1 MATVENFILRIKTDG
16 SDNIKK
22 LSADVSAATDKLNG
36 LAAAI
41 PLAAMGAFVVSAVK
55 MAESLQDLSDATGI
69 SVSKIAAFSNAL
81 QEAGGKASNAERII
95 TGFFNTIE
103 AAADGSLKLQDA
115 FKKVGVSLDDLRNLS
130 EEDLLKKTVNGL
142 AAMEAGSERTRLA
155 TTLLSRAFRSVD
167 PTVFAE
173 ALRTGDF
180 SKIEQSAKNS
190 AELIGN
196 MEKAYKN
203 LQTAALE
210 ALNPILKALGDQ
222 KLGAENAAL
231 AIKIV
236 GITLGLAFGASILK
250 SITTINAALGVT
262 AGLSNLIGKG
272 PLSIIAKLAAGG
284 AAAATTGIAIDELS
298 KRNDELAR
306 SAEQAAAALDFPVP
320 ETAKGSAGRTVIEAI
335 SEEEKARRESV
346 KRITASR
353 IEAEK
358 IASQTTAENS
368 LNAALQ
374 SADAIQKVEAT
385 KVRDLAKI
393 NSDSQAEIAK
403 MAAEVRS
410 NDKLSAGQI
419 ATEIA
424 ERTKEIEG
432 RAALER
438 IKITAAAAEQI
449 KKINT
454 DLLVRQVKDQQEL
467 AQQYA
472 DELARAADEL
482 QKQNSQGIELA
493 RAYAEQVSL
502 ARERSDLE
510 YMMRNNREEDR
521 RLALEINQIE
531 TARIQKL
538 RQLNSLMMEPAD
550 RQKAI
555 DSINATAE
563 IEKAAAEERR
573 NRTIAEQED
582 FAAGWERAWRLYA
595 ENAQKAN
602 DQARSYVDIFTRGF
616 EDSFVRLVQ
625 TGKLSFKELANSL
638 IAEFARAQARS
649 ILGNV
654 FRIITGG
661 MTIDPSGIGITAGDS
676 PFSATAAD
684 IFGRRAGGGP
694 VSRGRGYMVGENGP
708 ELFIPASSGNIM
720 NNSDT
725 MNLGGVGTNITYNIQ
740 AVDAQSFRSLVARDP
755 QFIYQVTEAGRRSQ
769 PTRRLA

>member
-16 SDNIKK
+16 ADNIKK

-41 PLAAMGAFVVSAVK
+41 PLAAMGAFAVSAIR

-69 SVSKIAAFSNAL
+69 SVERIAAFGAAL
-81 QEAGGKASNAERII
+81 QDAGGKASNAERII
-95 TGFFNTIE
+95 TSFFNTIE
-103 AAADGSLKLQDA
+103 AAADGSLKLQEA

-130 EEDLLKKTVNGL
+130 EADLLDKTVKGL

-167 PTVFAE
+167 PAAFAE

-180 SKIEQSAKNS
+180 TKYAESAKAS
-190 AELIGN
+190 ADAISN
-196 MEKAYKN
+196 MEKSIRE
-203 LQTAALE
+203 LQFAAAE
-210 ALNPILKALGDQ
+210 ALTPLLKEIGKI
-222 KLGAENAAL
+222 KLTAEDVNNG
-231 AIKIV
+231 IKIV
-236 GITLGLAFGASILK
+236 GITIGLAFGASMLK
-250 SITTINAALGVT
+250 MITAVNAALGIT
-262 AGLSNLIGKG
+262 AGLSVVIGKG
-272 PLSIIAKLAAGG
+272 PLGIIARLAAVGG
-284 AAAATTGIAIDELS
+284 TAASIGGDIEVLT
-298 KRNDELAR
+298 KRNDELAE
-306 SAEQAAAALDFPVP
+306 SAAKAADALAFPTIP
-320 ETAKGSAGRTVIEAI
+320 TTQGSAGRTVIEAI

-346 KRITASR
+346 KRIAASR

-358 IASQTTAENS
+358 IASQTTAENA

-438 IKITAAAAEQI
+438 IKITASAAEQI

-582 FAAGWERAWRLYA
+582 FAAGWERAWRIYA

-649 ILGNV
+649 ILGSV

-720 NNSDT
+720 NNRDT
-725 MNLGGVGTNITYNIQ
+725 MNIGGVGTNITYNIQ

>member
-16 SDNIKK
+16 ADNIKK
-22 LSADVSAATDKLNG
+22 LSADVSAATDRLNG

-41 PLAAMGAFVVSAVK
+41 PLAAMGAFVVSALR

-69 SVSKIAAFSNAL
+69 SVARIGAFSNAL
-81 QEAGGKASNAERII
+81 QEAGGKAENAERVI
-95 TGFFNTIE
+95 TSFFNTIE
-103 AAADGSLKLQDA
+103 AAADGSLKLQEA

-130 EEDLLKKTVNGL
+130 EGDLLDKTVKGL
-142 AAMEAGSERTRLA
+142 AAMEAGSERTRIA
-155 TTLLSRAFRSVD
+155 TTLLSRAFRSID
-167 PTVFAE
+167 PAAFAE

-180 SKIEQSAKNS
+180 TKLEESAKNS

-203 LQTAALE
+203 LQKAALE

-250 SITTINAALGVT
+250 SITTINAALGIT

-272 PLSIIAKLAAGG
+272 PLGMIAKLAAAGG
-284 AAAATTGIAIDELS
+284 AVATTGIAIEELS

-306 SAEQAAAALDFPVP
+306 SAEQAAAALDFPTIP
-320 ETAKGSAGRTVIEAI
+320 TTQGSAGRTVIEAI

-346 KRITASR
+346 KRIAASR

-358 IASQTTAENS
+358 IANQTAAENA

-374 SADAIQKVEAT
+374 SADAIQKIEAT
-385 KVRDLAKI
+385 KARDLAKI

-403 MAAEVRS
+403 MAAEVRG
-410 NDKLSAGQI
+410 NDKLSASQI

-424 ERTKEIEG
+424 ERTKEIEN

-438 IKITAAAAEQI
+438 VKITASAAEQI

-493 RAYAEQVSL
+493 RSYAEQVSL
-502 ARERSDLE
+502 AKERSDLE
-510 YMMRNNREEDR
+510 YMMRNSREEDR
-521 RLALEINQIE
+521 KLALEINQIE

-582 FAAGWERAWRLYA
+582 FAAGWERAWSVYA
-595 ENAQKAN
+595 ENARRAN

-616 EDSFVRLVQ
+616 EDSFIRLVQ
-625 TGKLSFKELANSL
+625 TGKFSFKELANSL

-649 ILGNV
+649 ILGSV

-694 VSRGRGYMVGENGP
+694 VSRGRGYLVGENGP
-708 ELFIPASSGNIM
+708 ELFIPASTGSIM
-720 NNSDT
+720 NNADT
-725 MNLGGVGTNITYNIQ
+725 MNLGGAGTNITYNIQ
-740 AVDAQSFRSLVARDP
+740 AVDAASFRALVARDP
-755 QFIYQVTEAGRRSQ
+755 QFIYQVTETGRRSQ